1 MILKIEHLRYFVG
14 FANADSINQAAKE
27 LYISQQQLN
36 RILTS
41 LENEVHATLFVR
53 SSRGTTLTEDGQ
65 AFAKYAVSILNEY
78 SAMQNYFL
86 MRRSAS
92 QLTRQNTSGRCVI
105 YVPPFLSIYLSDMI
119 NKFKDIAPNI
129 ELTCIEDSSPV
140 TEKSLLRNQL
150 QFLGCYIPEGILEKA
165 EGKIHIIP
173 VSQARTYLCVNK
185 NSELAGLKEISGEE
199 GSALISTVS
208 PVAPLGT
215 YQHEKLVFTS
225 SNIYQHLDSVVQNN
239 TVCTMTDFLL
249 PKLKPMYPDIV
260 TIPFTE
266 SEGCPCQIVYP
277 VTYLL
282 SEADEVLISFLKV
295 YFQNLQLIAQ
305 QTL

>member
-1 MILKIEHLRYFVG
+1 MRISVTALRT
-14 FANADSINQAAKE
+14 E
-27 LYISQQQLN
+27 L
-36 RILTS
+36 
-41 LENEVHATLFVR
+41 V
-53 SSRGTTLTEDGQ
+53 
-65 AFAKYAVSILNEY
+65 
-78 SAMQNYFL
+78 
-86 MRRSAS
+86 
-92 QLTRQNTSGRCVI
+92 
-105 YVPPFLSIYLSDMI
+105 
-119 NKFKDIAPNI
+119 
-129 ELTCIEDSSPV
+129 
-140 TEKSLLRNQL
+140 KSLNKIQL
-150 QFLGCYIPEGILEKA
+150 EYYNIKTEEDRKAFFLQQRDRFNTKSL
-165 EGKIHIIP
+165 
-173 VSQARTYLCVNK
+173 
-185 NSELAGLKEISGEE
+185 
-199 GSALISTVS
+199 
-208 PVAPLGT
+208 
-215 YQHEKLVFTS
+215 